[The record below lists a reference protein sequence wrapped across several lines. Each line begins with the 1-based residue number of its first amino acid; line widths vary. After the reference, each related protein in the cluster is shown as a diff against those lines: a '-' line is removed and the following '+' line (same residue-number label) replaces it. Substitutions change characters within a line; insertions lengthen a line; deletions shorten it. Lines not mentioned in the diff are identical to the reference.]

1 MISSTSIVILEAV
14 GAVTILILDPLTV
27 EKINSRYIFSFF
39 VRDSTIT
46 SSVSFYWFFTLVLFT
61 IDIFVIPFTI

>member
-1 MISSTSIVILEAV
+1 MISSTSIVTLEAV

-46 SSVSFYWFFTLVLFT
+46 SSLSFYWFFTLVLFT